1 MPEKFCGFKPEA
13 YIFLK
18 ELGFNNNKQWMD
30 ENRWR
35 YKEYVYKPLCRLGEM
50 LLPTM
55 LDIDSEFNPRLTT
68 IVSRINRDTRYSK
81 NKLPYRDHMWL
92 GFRRDGR
99 SMGESLCMYF
109 EISPTG
115 YGYGSGMYCTNLEV
129 MNGLRAHAMA
139 DPEGFRRVI
148 NAPALKRYTVEGESY
163 KKDKVP
169 AAPEDIKPYL
179 NLKGMSLCYESHSLA
194 PTMNAGIFDEV
205 KTAMEELAPFYRY
218 VCNVK

>member
-1 MPEKFCGFKPEA
+1 
-13 YIFLK
+13 
-18 ELGFNNNKQWMD
+18 
-30 ENRWR
+30 
-35 YKEYVYKPLCRLGEM
+35 
-50 LLPTM
+50 
-55 LDIDSEFNPRLTT
+55 
-68 IVSRINRDTRYSK
+68 
-81 NKLPYRDHMWL
+81 
-92 GFRRDGR
+92 
-99 SMGESLCMYF
+99 
-109 EISPTG
+109 
-115 YGYGSGMYCTNLEV
+115 

-169 AAPEDIKPYL
+169 SAPEDIKPYL

>member
-13 YIFLK
+13 YIFLT

-81 NKLPYRDHMWL
+81 NKLPYR
-92 GFRRDGR
+92 
-99 SMGESLCMYF
+99 
-109 EISPTG
+109 
-115 YGYGSGMYCTNLEV
+115 SGMYCTNLEV